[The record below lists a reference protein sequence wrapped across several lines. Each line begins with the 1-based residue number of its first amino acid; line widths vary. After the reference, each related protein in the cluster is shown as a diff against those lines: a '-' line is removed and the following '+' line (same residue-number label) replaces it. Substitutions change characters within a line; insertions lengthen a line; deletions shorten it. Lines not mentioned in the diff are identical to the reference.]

1 MLLALLKCL
10 LEMVI
15 PVCPGFSTV
24 AHLEHAGSTA
34 QCVVGVV
41 RRTGYE
47 HLAEQLSLVN

>member
-1 MLLALLKCL
+1 MRGREDATSSVKVSV

-15 PVCPGFSTV
+15 PV
-24 AHLEHAGSTA
+24 AHLEHAGSTS